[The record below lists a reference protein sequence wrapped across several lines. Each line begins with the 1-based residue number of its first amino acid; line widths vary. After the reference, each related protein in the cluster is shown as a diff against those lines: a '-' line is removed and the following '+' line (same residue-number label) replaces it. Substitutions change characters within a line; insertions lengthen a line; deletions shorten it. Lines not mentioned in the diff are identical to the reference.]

1 MSAALGSAPKTAMVM
16 AAGLGTRM
24 RPLTDTL
31 PKALVPVAGK
41 PLIAYVIDPLVA
53 AGVERVVVNVHAH
66 ADLLEAYLKG
76 RRDAEFLV
84 SDERARLL
92 ETGGGVKHAQA
103 LLGEA
108 PIFRC
113 NSDYVWQKH
122 GAPALDALVAAWD
135 PARMDA
141 LVTVIPKARTL
152 GFEGSPG
159 DFYQDDAGRLTH
171 RGERPEAPLHA
182 IGIEILDP
190 RPAYADPRDAFSLRD
205 IWFRSADK
213 GRLFGLQQDG
223 LWMQVGDPG
232 ARDAVEARLAKEADL
247 S

>member
-1 MSAALGSAPKTAMVM
+1 VTAPTTAMVM

-41 PLIAYVIDPLVA
+41 PLIAHVIDPLIE
-53 AGVERVVVNVHAH
+53 AGVQRVVVNVHAH
-66 ADLLEAYLKG
+66 ADQLEGYLAS

-92 ETGGGVKHAQA
+92 ETGGGVKHARA

-113 NSDYVWQKH
+113 NSDYAWITPGPSPMQ
-122 GAPALDALVAAWD
+122 AIAEAWD
-135 PARMDA
+135 PARMDS
-141 LVTVIPKARTL
+141 LVLVIPKADTL

-159 DFYQDDAGRLTH
+159 DFYRDEAGRLTH

-190 RPAYADPRDAFSLRD
+190 TWVYADPREAFSLRD
-205 IWFRSADK
+205 VWFRMADQ
-213 GRLFGLQQDG
+213 GRLFGLSLPG
-223 LWMQVGDPG
+223 LWMQVGDPA
-232 ARDAVEARLAKEADL
+232 ARAAVEARLA
-247 S
+247 

>member
-1 MSAALGSAPKTAMVM
+1 MSQGPKTAMVM

-24 RPLTDTL
+24 RPLTDTR
-31 PKALVPVAGK
+31 PKALVEVKGK

-66 ADLLEAYLKG
+66 ADQLEAYLRG
-76 RRDAEFLV
+76 RNDAEFLV

-92 ETGGGVKHAQA
+92 ETGGGVKHARA

-113 NSDYVWQKH
+113 NSDYVWRKA
-122 GAPALDALVAAWD
+122 GAPVLDELIAAWD
-135 PARMDA
+135 PERMDS
-141 LVTVIPKARTL
+141 LVTVVPKARTV
-152 GFEGSPG
+152 GFEESPG
-159 DFYQDDAGRLTH
+159 DFYQDEAGRLTH
-171 RGERPEAPLHA
+171 RGDRPEAPLHA

-190 RPAYADPRDAFSLRD
+190 RLVYADPRDAFSLRD
-205 IWFRSADK
+205 IWFRASDK
-213 GRLFGLQQDG
+213 GRLFGFQPEG
-223 LWMQVGDPG
+223 LWMQVGDPR
-232 ARDAVEARLAKEADL
+232 ALAAVEAQL

>member
-1 MSAALGSAPKTAMVM
+1 MSAAPKTAMVM

-24 RPLTDTL
+24 RPLTDTM

-66 ADLLEAYLKG
+66 AEQLEAYLRA
-76 RRDAEFLV
+76 RRDAEFLI
-84 SDERARLL
+84 SDEREALL
-92 ETGGGVKHAQA
+92 ETGGGVKRAQA

-113 NSDYVWQKH
+113 NSDYVWKKP
-122 GAPALDALVAAWD
+122 GAPALRALVEAWD
-135 PARMDA
+135 PERMDA
-141 LVTVIPKARTL
+141 LVTVIPKDRTV

-159 DFYQDDAGRLTH
+159 DFFQDASGRLTH
-171 RGERPEAPLHA
+171 RGERAEAPLHA

-190 RPAYADPRDAFSLRD
+190 RPVYADPRAAFSLRD
-205 IWFRSADK
+205 VWFRAADQ
-213 GRLFGLQQDG
+213 GRLFGLQQEG
-223 LWMQVGDPG
+223 LWMQVGDP
-232 ARDAVEARLAKEADL
+232 AALTAVEAQL
-247 S
+247 SRENGLS

>member
-1 MSAALGSAPKTAMVM
+1 MVM

-24 RPLTDTL
+24 RPLTDAM
-31 PKALVPVAGK
+31 PKALAPVAGK

-66 ADLLEAYLKG
+66 ADQLETYLRG
-76 RRDAEFLV
+76 RRDAEFRV
-84 SDERARLL
+84 SDERGRLL
-92 ETGGGVKHAQA
+92 ETGGGVKHARA

-113 NSDYVWQKH
+113 NSDYVWRKP
-122 GAPALDALVAAWD
+122 GAPALQALVEAWD

-141 LVTVIPKARTL
+141 LVTVIPKAQTL
-152 GFEGSPG
+152 GFEDSPG
-159 DFYQDDAGRLTH
+159 DFYQDAAGRLTH
-171 RGERPEAPLHA
+171 RGTRPDAPLHA

-190 RPAYADPRDAFSLRD
+190 RPVYADPRDAFSLRD
-205 IWFRSADK
+205 IWFAASDR
-213 GRLFGLQQDG
+213 GRLFGLQQEG
-223 LWMQVGDPG
+223 LWMQVGTLA
-232 ARDAVEARLAKEADL
+232 ARDAVEARLAREDGV

>member
-1 MSAALGSAPKTAMVM
+1 MSAAKTAPKTAMVM

-24 RPLTDTL
+24 RPLTLTM

-41 PLIAYVIDPLVA
+41 PLIAHVIDPLIA

-66 ADLLEAYLKG
+66 ADQLEAYLTS
-76 RRDAEFLV
+76 RCDAEFLV
-84 SDERARLL
+84 SDEREALL
-92 ETGGGVKHAQA
+92 ETGGGVKHARA

-113 NSDYVWQKH
+113 NSDYVWRKP
-122 GAPALDALVAAWD
+122 GGPALDALIATWD

-159 DFYQDDAGRLTH
+159 DFYQDEAGRLTH

-190 RPAYADPRDAFSLRD
+190 RPVYADPRAAFSLRD
-205 IWFRSADK
+205 VWFRSSDK

-232 ARDAVEARLAKEADL
+232 ALAAVEAQLAREVDL

>member
-1 MSAALGSAPKTAMVM
+1 MSAPKTAMVM

-24 RPLTDTL
+24 RPLTLTM

-41 PLIAYVIDPLVA
+41 PLIAHVIDPLVA

-66 ADLLEAYLKG
+66 ADLLEAYLASRK
-76 RRDAEFLV
+76 DAEFLV
-84 SDERARLL
+84 SDERQALL

-103 LLGEA
+103 LLGDG

-113 NSDYVWQKH
+113 NSDYVWQKP
-122 GAPALDALVAAWD
+122 GAPALDALIAAWD

-141 LVTVIPKARTL
+141 LVTVIPKDRTL

-171 RGERPEAPLHA
+171 RGERSEAPLHA

-190 RPAYADPRDAFSLRD
+190 RPVYADPRAAFSLRD
-205 IWFRSADK
+205 VWFRSADQ
-213 GRLFGLQQDG
+213 GRLFGLQQAG
-223 LWMQVGDPG
+223 LWMQVGDPE
-232 ARDAVEARLAKEADL
+232 ALRMVEAQVAGQL

>member
-1 MSAALGSAPKTAMVM
+1 MSLPGPKTAMVM

-24 RPLTDTL
+24 RPLTNTM

-41 PLIAYVIDPLVA
+41 PLIAYVLDPLVA

-66 ADLLEAYLKG
+66 ADQLEAYLRG
-76 RRDAEFLV
+76 RKDAEFLI
-84 SDERARLL
+84 SDERAELL
-92 ETGGGVKHAQA
+92 ETGGGVKHARA

-113 NSDYVWQKH
+113 NSDYVWQKP
-122 GAPALDALVAAWD
+122 GAPAMQALVEAWD
-135 PARMDA
+135 PARMDS
-141 LVTVIPKARTL
+141 LVTVIPKARTV
-152 GFEGSPG
+152 GFEESPG
-159 DFYQDDAGRLTH
+159 DFYQDAAGRLTH
-171 RGERPEAPLHA
+171 RGERPDAPLHA

-190 RPAYADPRDAFSLRD
+190 RPVYADPRTKFSLRD
-205 IWFRSADK
+205 IWFRSSDQ
-213 GRLFGLQQDG
+213 GRLFGLQMDG

-232 ARDAVEARLAKEADL
+232 ALAAVESRL

>member
-1 MSAALGSAPKTAMVM
+1 MTLTGPKTAMVM

-24 RPLTDTL
+24 RPLTDTM

-41 PLIAYVIDPLVA
+41 PLIAYVLDPLVA
-53 AGVERVVVNVHAH
+53 AGVERIVVNVHAH
-66 ADLLEAYLKG
+66 ADQLEAYLRG
-76 RRDAEFLV
+76 RKDAEFLI
-84 SDERARLL
+84 SDERATLL

-113 NSDYVWQKH
+113 NSDYVWRKP
-122 GAPALDALVAAWD
+122 GAPAMRALIEAWD
-135 PARMDA
+135 PARMDS
-141 LVTVIPKARTL
+141 LVTVIPKDRTV

-171 RGERPEAPLHA
+171 RGERACAPLHA

-190 RPAYADPRDAFSLRD
+190 RPVYADPRSKFSLRD
-205 IWFRSADK
+205 IWFRSSDQ
-213 GRLFGLQQDG
+213 GRLFGLQLDG
-223 LWMQVGDPG
+223 LWMQVGDPA
-232 ARDAVEARLAKEADL
+232 ARDAVEARLA
-247 S
+247 

>member
-1 MSAALGSAPKTAMVM
+1 MSKAPTTAMVM

-31 PKALVPVAGK
+31 PKALVRVAGK
-41 PLIAYVIDPLVA
+41 PLIAYVIDPLIE

-66 ADLLEAYLKG
+66 ADQLEAYLRS

-84 SDERARLL
+84 SDERQALL

-103 LLGEA
+103 LLGEG

-113 NSDYVWQKH
+113 NSDYVWKKP
-122 GAPALDALVAAWD
+122 GGPALGALVEAWD
-135 PARMDA
+135 PSRMDA
-141 LVTVIPKARTL
+141 LVTVIPKERTL

-171 RGERPEAPLHA
+171 RGERPDAPLHA

-190 RPAYADPRDAFSLRD
+190 RPVYADPRAAFSLRD
-205 IWFRSADK
+205 IWFRAADR

-232 ARDAVEARLAKEADL
+232 ALAAVEARLRNGTERAL

>member
-1 MSAALGSAPKTAMVM
+1 MSAPKTAMVM

-24 RPLTDTL
+24 RPLTLTT

-66 ADLLEAYLKG
+66 ADQLEAYLRG

-84 SDERARLL
+84 SDEREALL
-92 ETGGGVKHAQA
+92 ETGGGVKHARG

-113 NSDYVWQKH
+113 NSDYVWRKP
-122 GAPALDALVAAWD
+122 GAPALDALIAAWD

-159 DFYQDDAGRLTH
+159 DFYQDDAGRLSH
-171 RGERPEAPLHA
+171 RGERAEAPLHA

-190 RPAYADPRDAFSLRD
+190 RPVYADPRAAFSLRD
-205 IWFRSADK
+205 VWFRSADK
-213 GRLFGLQQDG
+213 GRLYGLQQDG
-223 LWMQVGDPG
+223 IWMQVGDPG
-232 ARDAVEARLAKEADL
+232 ALATVEGQLARQADL

>member
-1 MSAALGSAPKTAMVM
+1 MSPSPKTAMVM

-24 RPLTDTL
+24 RPLTDTR
-31 PKALVPVAGK
+31 PKALVEVKGK

-66 ADLLEAYLKG
+66 ADQLEAYLRG

-84 SDERARLL
+84 SDERTRLL
-92 ETGGGVKHAQA
+92 ETGGGVKHARA

-113 NSDYVWQKH
+113 NSDYVWLKP
-122 GAPALDALVAAWD
+122 GAPLLDELVAAWD
-135 PARMDA
+135 PARMDS
-141 LVTVIPKARTL
+141 LVTVVPKARTV
-152 GFEGSPG
+152 GFEESPG
-159 DFYQDDAGRLTH
+159 DFYQDEAGRLTH
-171 RGERPEAPLHA
+171 RGERSDAPLHA

-190 RPAYADPRDAFSLRD
+190 RPVYADPREAFSLRD
-205 IWFRSADK
+205 IWFRSSDQ
-213 GRLFGLQQDG
+213 GRLFGHQPEG
-223 LWMQVGDPG
+223 LWMQVGDPR
-232 ARDAVEARLAKEADL
+232 ALEAVEARL